1 MPKLDRG
8 TFSSGNLPASADCI
22 TLKAAR
28 SHTTQKRIKFKK
40 VSALASSVFDM
51 AEGLSILLEASNT
64 QAL

>member
-22 TLKAAR
+22 AMKAAR
-28 SHTTQKRIKFKK
+28 GHITQKRIKFKK
-40 VSALASSVFDM
+40 VLTHM